1 MTAPLDPADL
11 LGISGLL
18 TQGSPRTGDPA
29 GLKWSR
35 ESDILS

>member
-18 TQGSPRTGDPA
+18 TQGSRAPVTLPD
-29 GLKWSR
+29 
-35 ESDILS
+35 